1 MPLHRCIEGVRKRA
15 SILKSRSTFGKDP
28 ILLAPN
34 DYFPPFSEQEYAN
47 RRRTI
52 RASMKEK
59 GLDALIVYGAY
70 HWGGTDTGQVNA
82 VYLSN
87 YTAIP
92 HSYVV
97 LPLEADP
104 TLFISFAYH
113 ITNAKDCAA
122 IEDVRVAGSI
132 RHHRASP

>member
-1 MPLHRCIEGVRKRA
+1 ML
-15 SILKSRSTFGKDP
+15 T
-28 ILLAPN
+28 PN

-59 GLDALIVYGAY
+59 GLDCLVIYGAY

-97 LPLEADP
+97 LPLTEDP

-113 ITNAKDCAA
+113 ITNR
-122 IEDVRVAGSI
+122 I
-132 RHHRASP
+132 SPTFITPVPDFF

>member
-1 MPLHRCIEGVRKRA
+1 
-15 SILKSRSTFGKDP
+15 
-28 ILLAPN
+28 
-34 DYFPPFSEQEYAN
+34 
-47 RRRTI
+47 
-52 RASMKEK
+52 MKEK

-122 IEDVRVAGSI
+122 IEDVRVAGFDLITGVGNRLKELKLEKGPSASSD
-132 RHHRASP
+132 RSRAGGRSPCPTNITSTSRRRSRARRSRRSPTGSKTSV